1 MYKCTKC
8 FSPEVEKLSWLDL
21 NTGEEQD
28 GEVGEYYCR
37 SCGAQTD
44 VYYDNVGGWN
54 TKPNKDEDTE
64 MD

>member
-8 FSPEVEKLSWLDL
+8 GSTEVEALTWMDL

-37 SCGAQTD
+37 SCQAQTD
-44 VYYDNVGGWN
+44 VTFERGVFDD
-54 TKPNKDEDTE
+54 DEPTTNE
-64 MD
+64 E